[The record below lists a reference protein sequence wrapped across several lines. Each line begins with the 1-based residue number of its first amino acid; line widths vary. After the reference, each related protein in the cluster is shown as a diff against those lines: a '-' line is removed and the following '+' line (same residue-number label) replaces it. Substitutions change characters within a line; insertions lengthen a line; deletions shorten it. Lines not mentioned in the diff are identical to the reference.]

1 MQRARLQPRVRNSQR
16 ARLQPRVR
24 HTPVLVDAHAR
35 SCESS
40 SRVGP
45 QNFFLAAP
53 PIPMVK
59 AFPKCPQGQSVP
71 RTKAKSM
78 PGQYTTRL
86 ETDEEAYNRITK
98 QRRDAG
104 MPTTSMRWFELRH
117 TQDRARYTWNL
128 RDLPREALEK
138 KSEELKQRLLGSS
151 LAKQARQKKSEL
163 KPEAKRMPRRM
174 NAREFA
180 PAHVFPARAPPP
192 LHVCPFL
199 ENARETGH
207 ICAASCLNW
216 VMCPSTE
223 VPIRINQI
231 ACVQGYGNSSSEE
244 DTDMD

>member
-1 MQRARLQPRVRNSQR
+1 
-16 ARLQPRVR
+16 
-24 HTPVLVDAHAR
+24 
-35 SCESS
+35 
-40 SRVGP
+40 
-45 QNFFLAAP
+45 
-53 PIPMVK
+53 MVK
-59 AFPKCPQGQSVP
+59 AAPKFPQGP
-71 RTKAKSM
+71 RNYPLPPKAKSM
-78 PGQYTTRL
+78 PRQYPLPPKAKSMHRQYTTRL
-86 ETDEEAYNRITK
+86 ETPEEACNRITQ

-117 TQDRARYTWNL
+117 TQDRARDMWNL
-128 RDLPREALEK
+128 RDLTREALEK

-151 LAKQARQKKSEL
+151 LHKQARQKKSEL

-207 ICAASCLNW
+207 ICAASCANW
-216 VMCPSTE
+216 VMCPRTH
-223 VPIRINQI
+223 VPIRINII
-231 ACVQGYGNSSSEE
+231 AAVQGYGNSSSEE

>member
-1 MQRARLQPRVRNSQR
+1 
-16 ARLQPRVR
+16 
-24 HTPVLVDAHAR
+24 
-35 SCESS
+35 
-40 SRVGP
+40 
-45 QNFFLAAP
+45 
-53 PIPMVK
+53 MVK

-151 LAKQARQKKSEL
+151 LAKQQARQKESEL

-180 PAHVFPARAPPP
+180 PAHVSPARASAPAHVCPWRQFALYRA
-192 LHVCPFL
+192 LHVCAPD
-199 ENARETGH
+199 
-207 ICAASCLNW
+207 CVNW
-216 VMCPSTE
+216 VACPTTGE
-223 VPIRINQI
+223 PIRINQI
-231 ACVQGYGNSSSEE
+231 DCVQGYGNTSSDE
-244 DTDMD
+244 DLD